1 MFPFKLLS
9 FEVNSLSFVNK
20 KLYIST
26 KGGDVIEAKVQID
39 HLKITSKRIGG
50 IIPIPANQSSI
61 EFLSIDMPFLMIGG
75 QSGVV
80 LTIDLRSYEI
90 IDSWSLG
97 YSVHSLLCE
106 KFQDSICLVVGCDEG
121 FLFIRENWDVVYR
134 LEAGTQK
141 LTSLEFLHKGK
152 ILVVSSED
160 SNVYVFKKN
169 TNFQRIFIIPV
180 EVGVPISL
188 NSSKDNANVLI
199 VTDKRKLLM
208 MNGETYDL
216 NSTFEDVANIE

>member
-1 MFPFKLLS
+1 M
-9 FEVNSLSFVNK
+9 
-20 KLYIST
+20 
-26 KGGDVIEAKVQID
+26 
-39 HLKITSKRIGG
+39 
-50 IIPIPANQSSI
+50 
-61 EFLSIDMPFLMIGG
+61 
-75 QSGVV
+75 
-80 LTIDLRSYEI
+80 
-90 IDSWSLG
+90 
-97 YSVHSLLCE
+97 
-106 KFQDSICLVVGCDEG
+106 
-121 FLFIRENWDVVYR
+121 VYK